1 MAYFASTP
9 KYKTQEAHEE
19 YAEDQLQDCHF
30 VYEDPDN
37 EEQPGAFLS
46 EYILHILTSH
56 LSTISGRVRVD
67 ELVEFGKPGYL
78 TAPALAATAA
88 SQALQALTG
97 FHKHHKVSHIPLV

>member
-1 MAYFASTP
+1 MAYFTSTP
-9 KYKTQEAHEE
+9 EYKTQEAREE

-46 EYILHILTSH
+46 EYILRIFASH
-56 LSTISGRVRVD
+56 LSAISGKVRVD

-78 TAPALAATAA
+78 TTLTLAATA
-88 SQALQALTG
+88 
-97 FHKHHKVSHIPLV
+97 VSAQIFPLSLSILHQ